1 MLYVKMLY
9 AICEDETRSSS
20 SGQFRFHFLSKM
32 ESVDQVASVL
42 LITIRLDKTQS
53 KTLSSSLLYV
63 LLRFADQEKSPI
75 LGEVHMQYTNT
86 KHTYRPITITMTD
99 WNNITILP
107 TCLSTIIMT
116 RAEHVSIVK

>member
-86 KHTYRPITITMTD
+86 KHTYRYIFFALSISIYCHSCFIANVSHIFCTD
-99 WNNITILP
+99 
-107 TCLSTIIMT
+107 LSL
-116 RAEHVSIVK
+116 SL